1 MNGRIDELMARIRE
15 LQTELEADLEQK
27 RANFR
32 YHLENHRVRFER
44 EVLALHRKFKRGAL
58 RYVLEAPVS
67 FLLTAPVIYGA
78 LLPMLLLDLS
88 VSLYQAICFRVY
100 GIPRVVRREHFVYD
114 RGLLRYLNWIERM
127 NCLYCSYANGL
138 MSYAREIVARTEQYW
153 CPIKHAR
160 RLLDSHGRYARF
172 FDYGDAERYRRELE
186 ALRKDYIEL
195 ESKQATDSRQ

>member
-15 LQTELEADLEQK
+15 LQTELEADLERK
-27 RANFR
+27 RADFR
-32 YHLENHRVRFER
+32 YHMENRRVRFER

-67 FLLTAPVIYGA
+67 FLLTAPIIYGA
-78 LLPMLLLDLS
+78 LLPMLLLDLT
-88 VSLYQAICFRVY
+88 VSMYQAICFRVY
-100 GIPRVVRREHFVYD
+100 GIPLVHRDEHFVYD

-153 CPIKHAR
+153 CPIRHAR
-160 RLLDSHGRYARF
+160 RLLETHSHYGQFA
-172 FDYGDAERYRRELE
+172 DYGDAEAYRQELDQLRR
-186 ALRKDYIEL
+186 ALSRIESAQGK
-195 ESKQATDSRQ
+195 ES

>member
-15 LQTELEADLEQK
+15 LQTELEADLERK
-27 RANFR
+27 RADFR
-32 YHLENHRVRFER
+32 YHMENRRVRFER

-67 FLLTAPVIYGA
+67 FLLTAPIIYGA
-78 LLPMLLLDLS
+78 LLPMLLLDLT
-88 VSLYQAICFRVY
+88 VSMYQAICFRVY
-100 GIPRVVRREHFVYD
+100 GIPLVHRDEHFVYD

-160 RLLDSHGRYARF
+160 RLLDGHARYARF

-195 ESKQATDSRQ
+195 ESQQATDSRQ

>member
-1 MNGRIDELMARIRE
+1 MNAKIDELMARIRE

-32 YHLENHRVRFER
+32 YRLENHRVHFER
-44 EVLALHRKFKRGAL
+44 GVLALHRKFKRGTI
-58 RYVLEAPVS
+58 RYILEAPALFV
-67 FLLTAPVIYGA
+67 LTAPIIYGA
-78 LLPMLLLDLS
+78 LLPMLLLDLT

-100 GIPRVVRREHFVYD
+100 GIPQVPRSEHFVYD

-127 NCLYCSYANGL
+127 NCLYCSYVNGL

-160 RLLDSHGRYARF
+160 RLLDGHGRCAKY

-186 ALRKDYIEL
+186 ALRKDYE
-195 ESKQATDSRQ
+195 